1 MIASLVACLFFTYSL
16 ADSGIW
22 PAALTSTT
30 PCHPEKYHP
39 SLASYHLEQINARQI
54 VRGAADVADQVKS
67 RSPSNAKGIPTVVLF
82 LSDAKYEVRF
92 PEMIKTWSQFA
103 GKSSL
108 VMLALDN
115 ATDVFCQ
122 SQGLQTIRVF
132 PEEIEPEHSIREA
145 VLQAKVVV
153 QYVFLL
159 KGVRVVMVVMDI
171 YCRSNPLRFDNGTA
185 EILVTEHD
193 NTREVNVTSR
203 VRSSTRS
210 AGCRRGSTIHIVK
223 GPIMMEHLIKR

>member
-115 ATDVFCQ
+115 ATDVFCHP
-122 SQGLQTIRVF
+122 RVSR
-132 PEEIEPEHSIREA
+132 PSACSPRRSEHSIREA

-153 QYVFLL
+153 PYVFLL
-159 KGVRVVMVVMDI
+159 KGMWVVMVEMDI